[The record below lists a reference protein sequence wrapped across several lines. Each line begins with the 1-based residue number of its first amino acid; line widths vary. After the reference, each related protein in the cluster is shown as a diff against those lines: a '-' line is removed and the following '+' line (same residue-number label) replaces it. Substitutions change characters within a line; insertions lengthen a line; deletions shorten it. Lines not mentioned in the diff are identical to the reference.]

1 MKKHLLLMLVVAGIT
16 FSFLSCSSD
25 NDDAPSN
32 DAPLTSLKGTEW
44 VNNDEKDITKMLN
57 FTTEK
62 NVYYIE
68 RETQK
73 GETIKKA
80 TYTFEPPIVHFTFTD
95 EKTKK
100 TEKHTGRVN
109 GKTLIIEELVYT
121 RK

>member
-25 NDDAPSN
+25 DD

-44 VNNDEKDITKMLN
+44 VNNEEKDLTMMLN

-62 NVYYIE
+62 DFYFTKRDKNGQTVE
-68 RETQK
+68 K
-73 GETIKKA
+73 G
-80 TYTFEPPIVHFTFTD
+80 TYTFEPPIVHFTVMD
-95 EKTKK
+95 EKTTK
-100 TEKHTGRVN
+100 TEKLTGRVD
-109 GKTLIIEELVYT
+109 GKSLTVKEVVYK

>member
-1 MKKHLLLMLVVAGIT
+1 MKKHLLLMLVVASIT

-25 NDDAPSN
+25 DD

-44 VNNDEKDITKMLN
+44 VNNEEKDLTMMLN

-62 NVYYIE
+62 DFYFTKRDKNGQTVE
-68 RETQK
+68 K
-73 GETIKKA
+73 G
-80 TYTFEPPIVHFTFTD
+80 TYTFEPPIVHFTVMD

-100 TEKHTGRVN
+100 TEKLTGRVD
-109 GKTLIIEELVYT
+109 GKKLTLKEIVYT

>member
-25 NDDAPSN
+25 DD
-32 DAPLTSLKGTEW
+32 DAPLTSLQGTEW
-44 VNNDEKDITKMLN
+44 VNNEEKDLTMMLN

-62 NVYYIE
+62 DFYFTKRDKNGQTVE
-68 RETQK
+68 K
-73 GETIKKA
+73 G
-80 TYTFEPPIVHFTFTD
+80 TYTFEPPIVHFTVMD

-100 TEKHTGRVN
+100 TEKLTGRVD
-109 GKTLIIEELVYT
+109 GKKLTLKEIVYT

>member
-1 MKKHLLLMLVVAGIT
+1 MKKHLLLMLVVAGIM

-25 NDDAPSN
+25 DD

-44 VNNDEKDITKMLN
+44 VNNDEKDITMMLT

-62 NVYYIE
+62 DFYFTTRDKNG
-68 RETQK
+68 QK
-73 GETIKKA
+73 VEKG
-80 TYTFEPPIVHFTFTD
+80 TYTFEPPIVRFTTMD

-100 TEKHTGRVN
+100 PMTVMGRVD
-109 GKTLIIEELVYT
+109 GKSLTLNEVVYT

>member
-1 MKKHLLLMLVVAGIT
+1 MKKHLLLMLVVASIT

-25 NDDAPSN
+25 DD

-44 VNNDEKDITKMLN
+44 VNNEEKDLTMMLN

-62 NVYYIE
+62 DFYFTKRDKNGQTVE
-68 RETQK
+68 K
-73 GETIKKA
+73 G
-80 TYTFEPPIVHFTFTD
+80 TYTFEPLIVHFTVMD

-100 TEKHTGRVN
+100 TEKLTGRVD
-109 GKTLIIEELVYT
+109 GKKLTLKEIVYT

>member
-25 NDDAPSN
+25 DD

-62 NVYYIE
+62 DFYYTT
-68 RETQK
+68 RETEK
-73 GETIKKA
+73 GQTVEKG
-80 TYTFEPPIVHFTFTD
+80 TYTFEPPFVHFTFTD

-100 TEKHTGRVN
+100 TEKLTGRVD
-109 GKTLIIEELVYT
+109 GKSLTVREVVYT

>member
-25 NDDAPSN
+25 DD

-44 VNNDEKDITKMLN
+44 VNNEEKDLTMMLN

-62 NVYYIE
+62 DFYFTKRDKNGQTVE
-68 RETQK
+68 K
-73 GETIKKA
+73 G
-80 TYTFEPPIVHFTFTD
+80 TYTFEPPIVHFTVMD

-100 TEKHTGRVN
+100 TVTLTGRVD
-109 GKTLIIEELVYT
+109 GKTLTVKEVAYT

>member
-25 NDDAPSN
+25 DD

-44 VNNDEKDITKMLN
+44 VNNEEKDLTMMLN

-62 NVYYIE
+62 DFYFTKRDKNGQTVE
-68 RETQK
+68 K
-73 GETIKKA
+73 G
-80 TYTFEPPIVHFTFTD
+80 TYTFEPPIVHFTVMD

-100 TEKHTGRVN
+100 MEKLTGRVD
-109 GKTLIIEELVYT
+109 GKSLTVNEVVYK

>member
-1 MKKHLLLMLVVAGIT
+1 MKKHLLLMLVVASIT

-25 NDDAPSN
+25 DD

-44 VNNDEKDITKMLN
+44 VNNEEKDLTMMLN

-62 NVYYIE
+62 DFYFTKRDKNGQTVE
-68 RETQK
+68 K
-73 GETIKKA
+73 G
-80 TYTFEPPIVHFTFTD
+80 TYTFEPPIVHFTVID

-100 TEKHTGRVN
+100 TEKLTGRVD
-109 GKTLIIEELVYT
+109 GKSLTVKEVVYK

>member
-1 MKKHLLLMLVVAGIT
+1 MKKHLLLMLVVASIT

-25 NDDAPSN
+25 DD

-44 VNNDEKDITKMLN
+44 VNNEEKDLTMMLN

-62 NVYYIE
+62 DFYFTKRDKNGQTVE
-68 RETQK
+68 K
-73 GETIKKA
+73 G
-80 TYTFEPPIVHFTFTD
+80 TYTFEPPIVHFTVMD

-100 TEKHTGRVN
+100 TEKLTGRVD
-109 GKTLIIEELVYT
+109 GKKLTVKEVAYT

>member
-25 NDDAPSN
+25 DD

-44 VNNDEKDITKMLN
+44 VNNEEKDLTMMLN

-62 NVYYIE
+62 DFYFTKRDKNGEKIE
-68 RETQK
+68 K
-73 GETIKKA
+73 G
-80 TYTFEPPIVHFTFTD
+80 TYPFDPPIVHFTAMN

-100 TEKHTGRVN
+100 TEKLMGRVD
-109 GKTLIIEELVYT
+109 GKTLTVKEVVYK

>member
-1 MKKHLLLMLVVAGIT
+1 MKKHLLLMLVVASIT

-25 NDDAPSN
+25 DD

-62 NVYYIE
+62 DFYFTKRDKNGQTVE
-68 RETQK
+68 K
-73 GETIKKA
+73 G
-80 TYTFEPPIVHFTFTD
+80 TYTFEPPIVHFTVMD

-100 TEKHTGRVN
+100 TEKLTGRVD
-109 GKTLIIEELVYT
+109 GKSLTVKEVVYK

>member
-1 MKKHLLLMLVVAGIT
+1 MKKHLLLMLVVASIT

-25 NDDAPSN
+25 DD

-44 VNNDEKDITKMLN
+44 VNNEEKDLTMMLN

-62 NVYYIE
+62 DFYFTTRDKNGEKIE
-68 RETQK
+68 K
-73 GETIKKA
+73 G
-80 TYTFEPPIVHFTFTD
+80 TYTFEPPIVHFTVMD

-100 TEKHTGRVN
+100 TEKLTGRVD
-109 GKTLIIEELVYT
+109 GKSLTVKEVVYK

>member
-1 MKKHLLLMLVVAGIT
+1 MKKHLLLMLVVAGIM

-25 NDDAPSN
+25 DD

-44 VNNDEKDITKMLN
+44 VNNEEKDITMMLN

-62 NVYYIE
+62 DFYFTKRDKNGQTVE
-68 RETQK
+68 K
-73 GETIKKA
+73 G
-80 TYTFEPPIVHFTFTD
+80 TYTFEPPIVHFTVMD

-100 TEKHTGRVN
+100 TEKLTGRVD
-109 GKTLIIEELVYT
+109 GKSLTVKEVVYK

>member
-25 NDDAPSN
+25 DD

-62 NVYYIE
+62 DFYFTKRDKNGQTVE
-68 RETQK
+68 K
-73 GETIKKA
+73 G
-80 TYTFEPPIVHFTFTD
+80 TYTFEPPIVHFTVMD

-100 TEKHTGRVN
+100 TEKLTGRVD
-109 GKTLIIEELVYT
+109 GKSLTVKEVVYK

>member
-25 NDDAPSN
+25 NDDAPS
-32 DAPLTSLKGTEW
+32 TSLKGTEW
-44 VNNDEKDITKMLN
+44 VNNDEKDITMMLT

-62 NVYYIE
+62 DYYFTMRDKNGEKIE
-68 RETQK
+68 K
-73 GETIKKA
+73 G
-80 TYTFEPPIVHFTFTD
+80 TYTFEPPFVHFTTMD

-100 TEKHTGRVN
+100 TVTLTGRVD
-109 GKTLIIEELVYT
+109 GKKLTVKEVAYT

>member
-1 MKKHLLLMLVVAGIT
+1 MKKHLLLMLVVAGIM

-25 NDDAPSN
+25 DD

-44 VNNDEKDITKMLN
+44 VNNEEKDITMMLN

-62 NVYYIE
+62 DFYFTKRDKNGQTVE
-68 RETQK
+68 K
-73 GETIKKA
+73 G
-80 TYTFEPPIVHFTFTD
+80 TYTFEPPIVHFTIMN

-100 TEKHTGRVN
+100 TEKLTGKVDGKSLTVN
-109 GKTLIIEELVYT
+109 EVVYK

>member
-1 MKKHLLLMLVVAGIT
+1 MKKHLLLMLVVASIT

-25 NDDAPSN
+25 DD

-44 VNNDEKDITKMLN
+44 VNNEEKDLTMMLN

-62 NVYYIE
+62 DFYFTKRDKNGQTVE
-68 RETQK
+68 K
-73 GETIKKA
+73 G
-80 TYTFEPPIVHFTFTD
+80 TYTFEPPIVHFTVMD

-100 TEKHTGRVN
+100 TEKLTGRVD
-109 GKTLIIEELVYT
+109 GKSLTVKEVVYK

>member
-25 NDDAPSN
+25 DD
-32 DAPLTSLKGTEW
+32 DAPLTSLKGNEW
-44 VNNDEKDITKMLN
+44 VNNEEKDLTMMLN

-62 NVYYIE
+62 DFYFTKRDKNGQTVE
-68 RETQK
+68 K
-73 GETIKKA
+73 G
-80 TYTFEPPIVHFTFTD
+80 TYTFEPPIVHFTVMD

-100 TEKHTGRVN
+100 TEKLTGRVD
-109 GKTLIIEELVYT
+109 GKSLTVKEVVYK

>member
-1 MKKHLLLMLVVAGIT
+1 MKKHLLLMLVVASIT

-25 NDDAPSN
+25 DD

-44 VNNDEKDITKMLN
+44 VNNEEKDITMMLN

-62 NVYYIE
+62 DFYFTKRDKNGQTVE
-68 RETQK
+68 K
-73 GETIKKA
+73 G
-80 TYTFEPPIVHFTFTD
+80 TYTFEPPIVHFTVMD

-100 TEKHTGRVN
+100 TEKLTGRVD
-109 GKTLIIEELVYT
+109 GKKLTLKEIVYT

>member
-1 MKKHLLLMLVVAGIT
+1 MKKHLLLMLVVASIT

-25 NDDAPSN
+25 DD

-44 VNNDEKDITKMLN
+44 VNNEEKNLTMMLN

-62 NVYYIE
+62 DFYFTKRDKNGQTVE
-68 RETQK
+68 K
-73 GETIKKA
+73 G
-80 TYTFEPPIVHFTFTD
+80 TYTFEPPIVHFTVMD

-100 TEKHTGRVN
+100 TEKLTGRVD
-109 GKTLIIEELVYT
+109 GKSLTVKEVVYK

>member
-1 MKKHLLLMLVVAGIT
+1 MKKHLLLMLVVASIT

-25 NDDAPSN
+25 DD

-44 VNNDEKDITKMLN
+44 VNNEEKDLTMMLN

-62 NVYYIE
+62 DFYFTKRDKNGQTVE
-68 RETQK
+68 K
-73 GETIKKA
+73 G
-80 TYTFEPPIVHFTFTD
+80 TYTFEPPIVHFTVMD

-100 TEKHTGRVN
+100 TEKLTGRVD
-109 GKTLIIEELVYT
+109 GKSLTVKEIVYK

>member
-1 MKKHLLLMLVVAGIT
+1 MKKHLLLMLVVASIT

-25 NDDAPSN
+25 DD

-44 VNNDEKDITKMLN
+44 VNNEEKDLTMMLN

-62 NVYYIE
+62 DFYFTKRDKNGQTVE
-68 RETQK
+68 K
-73 GETIKKA
+73 G
-80 TYTFEPPIVHFTFTD
+80 TYTFEPPIVHFTGMD

-100 TEKHTGRVN
+100 TEKLTGRVD
-109 GKTLIIEELVYT
+109 GKSLTVKEVVYK

>member
-1 MKKHLLLMLVVAGIT
+1 MKKHLLLMLVVAGIM

-25 NDDAPSN
+25 DD

-44 VNNDEKDITKMLN
+44 VNNDEKDITMMLT

-62 NVYYIE
+62 DYYFTMRDKNGEKIE
-68 RETQK
+68 K
-73 GETIKKA
+73 G
-80 TYTFEPPIVHFTFTD
+80 TYTFEPPFVHFTTMD

-100 TEKHTGRVN
+100 TVTLTGRVD
-109 GKTLIIEELVYT
+109 GKKLTVKEVAYT

>member
-25 NDDAPSN
+25 DD

-44 VNNDEKDITKMLN
+44 VNNEEKDLTMMLN

-62 NVYYIE
+62 DFYFTKRDKNGQTVE
-68 RETQK
+68 K
-73 GETIKKA
+73 G
-80 TYTFEPPIVHFTFTD
+80 TYTFEPPIVHFTVMD

-100 TEKHTGRVN
+100 TEKLTGRVD
-109 GKTLIIEELVYT
+109 GKSLTVREVVYT

>member
-25 NDDAPSN
+25 DD

-44 VNNDEKDITKMLN
+44 VNNEEKDLTMMLN

-62 NVYYIE
+62 DFYFTKRDKNGQTVE
-68 RETQK
+68 K
-73 GETIKKA
+73 G
-80 TYTFEPPIVHFTFTD
+80 TYTFEPPIVHFTVID

-100 TEKHTGRVN
+100 TEKLTGRVD
-109 GKTLIIEELVYT
+109 GKKLTVKEVAYT

>member
-25 NDDAPSN
+25 DD

-44 VNNDEKDITKMLN
+44 VNNEEKDLTMMLN

-62 NVYYIE
+62 DFYFTKRDKNGQTVE
-68 RETQK
+68 K
-73 GETIKKA
+73 G
-80 TYTFEPPIVHFTFTD
+80 TYTFEPPFVHFTTMD

-100 TEKHTGRVN
+100 TVTLTGRVD
-109 GKTLIIEELVYT
+109 GKTLTVKEVAYT

>member
-1 MKKHLLLMLVVAGIT
+1 MKKHLLLMLVVAGIM

-25 NDDAPSN
+25 DD

-62 NVYYIE
+62 DFYYTT
-68 RETQK
+68 RETEK
-73 GETIKKA
+73 GQTVEKG
-80 TYTFEPPIVHFTFTD
+80 TYTFEPPFVHFTTMD

-100 TEKHTGRVN
+100 TVTLTGRVD
-109 GKTLIIEELVYT
+109 GKKLTVKEVAYT

>member
-16 FSFLSCSSD
+16 FSFFSCSSD
-25 NDDAPSN
+25 DD

-44 VNNDEKDITKMLN
+44 VNNEEKDLTMMLN

-62 NVYYIE
+62 DFYFTKRDKNGQTV
-68 RETQK
+68 ET
-73 GETIKKA
+73 G

-109 GKTLIIEELVYT
+109 GKTLTVKEVVYK

>member
-25 NDDAPSN
+25 DD

-44 VNNDEKDITKMLN
+44 VNNEEKDLTMMLN

-62 NVYYIE
+62 DFYFTKRDKNGEKIE
-68 RETQK
+68 K
-73 GETIKKA
+73 G
-80 TYTFEPPIVHFTFTD
+80 TYTFEPPIVHFTAMD

-100 TEKHTGRVN
+100 MEKLMGRVD
-109 GKTLIIEELVYT
+109 GKSLTVKEVVYK

>member
-1 MKKHLLLMLVVAGIT
+1 MKKHLLLMLVVASIT

-25 NDDAPSN
+25 DD

-44 VNNDEKDITKMLN
+44 VNNEEKDLTMMLN

-62 NVYYIE
+62 DFYFTKRDKNGQTVE
-68 RETQK
+68 K
-73 GETIKKA
+73 G
-80 TYTFEPPIVHFTFTD
+80 TYTFEPPIVHFTVMD

-100 TEKHTGRVN
+100 TEKLTGRVD
-109 GKTLIIEELVYT
+109 GKSLTVREVVYK

>member
-1 MKKHLLLMLVVAGIT
+1 MKKHLLLMLVVASIT

-25 NDDAPSN
+25 DD

-44 VNNDEKDITKMLN
+44 VNNDEKDLTMMLN

-62 NVYYIE
+62 DFYFTKRDKNGQTVE
-68 RETQK
+68 K
-73 GETIKKA
+73 G
-80 TYTFEPPIVHFTFTD
+80 TYTFEPPIVHFTVMD

-100 TEKHTGRVN
+100 TEKLTGRVD
-109 GKTLIIEELVYT
+109 GKSLTVKEVVYK

>member
-16 FSFLSCSSD
+16 FPFLSCSSD
-25 NDDAPSN
+25 DD

-44 VNNDEKDITKMLN
+44 VNNEEKDLTMMLN

-62 NVYYIE
+62 DFYFTKRDKNGQTVE
-68 RETQK
+68 K
-73 GETIKKA
+73 G
-80 TYTFEPPIVHFTFTD
+80 TYTFEPPIVHFTVMD

-100 TEKHTGRVN
+100 TEKLTGRVD
-109 GKTLIIEELVYT
+109 GKSLTVKEVVYK

>member
-1 MKKHLLLMLVVAGIT
+1 MKKHLLLMLVVAGIM

-25 NDDAPSN
+25 DD

-44 VNNDEKDITKMLN
+44 VNNDEKDLTMMLN

-62 NVYYIE
+62 DFYFTKRDKNGQTVE
-68 RETQK
+68 K
-73 GETIKKA
+73 G
-80 TYTFEPPIVHFTFTD
+80 TYTFEPPIVHFTVMD

-100 TEKHTGRVN
+100 TEKLTGRVD
-109 GKTLIIEELVYT
+109 GKSLTVKEVVYK

>member
-1 MKKHLLLMLVVAGIT
+1 MEKHLLLMLVVAGIT

-25 NDDAPSN
+25 DD

-44 VNNDEKDITKMLN
+44 VNNEEKDLTMMLN

-62 NVYYIE
+62 DFYFTKRDKNGQTVE
-68 RETQK
+68 K
-73 GETIKKA
+73 G
-80 TYTFEPPIVHFTFTD
+80 TYTFEPPIVHFTVMD

-100 TEKHTGRVN
+100 TEKLTGRVD
-109 GKTLIIEELVYT
+109 GKSLTVKEVVYK

>member
-25 NDDAPSN
+25 DD

-44 VNNDEKDITKMLN
+44 VNNEEKDLTMMLN

-62 NVYYIE
+62 DFYFTKRDKNGQTVE
-68 RETQK
+68 K
-73 GETIKKA
+73 G
-80 TYTFEPPIVHFTFTD
+80 TYTFEPPFVHFTFTD

-100 TEKHTGRVN
+100 MEKLTGRVD
-109 GKTLIIEELVYT
+109 GKKLTLKEIVYK